1 MGNYRAKLSRAG
13 FQEVAV
19 NSGRRSRNDPD
30 KQSPHT
36 DIKRPKKAEVN
47 FLPNF
52 PRGED
57 AVSLEQLRL
66 QIVDEVKKSEKNHVL
81 ITKLMH
87 TTFALRRKEIISD
100 DLPVGA
106 ILDRWPALKLESQI
120 YAEFHRITNL
130 TLKNHFYAVLDQHA
144 PRLQSLFRKK
154 AARTGKVSDVLSQ
167 LFRTY
172 DLQEQ
177 VDIHARRAVVLHA
190 LPAYLHEDTS
200 TFIKTWDMM
209 HSDEP
214 DISEV
219 PLGLLLIRANS
230 SDATFFCPEK
240 IAVLVEGNMIIDFPT
255 LADAFLVI
263 FGLTYALH
271 LSYPKCLANTFDF
284 IQKVLMGLEDGK
296 LKPKVLSLKNDHLA
310 AE

>member
-1 MGNYRAKLSRAG
+1 MGNFRAKLSRAG
-13 FQEVAV
+13 FQEIAV
-19 NSGRRSRNDPD
+19 NSGKRSRNDPD

-36 DIKRPKKAEVN
+36 NIKRPKRAEVN

-57 AVSLEQLRL
+57 AVSLDQLRL
-66 QIVDEVKKSEKNHVL
+66 QMVDEVKKSEKNHSL
-81 ITKLMH
+81 LTKLMH

-100 DLPVGA
+100 EIPVA
-106 ILDRWPALKLESQI
+106 EILI
-120 YAEFHRITNL
+120 CAEFHRITNL
-130 TLKNHFYAVLDQHA
+130 NLKNHFYAVLDQHI

-172 DLQEQ
+172 DLQM
-177 VDIHARRAVVLHA
+177 
-190 LPAYLHEDTS
+190 T
-200 TFIKTWDMM
+200 
-209 HSDEP
+209 HSDEA
-214 DISEV
+214 DIREV

-230 SDATFFCPEK
+230 IDATFFSPEK
-240 IAVLVEGNMIIDFPT
+240 IAVLIEGNIIIDFPT
-255 LADAFLVI
+255 LADAFVVL
-263 FGLTYALH
+263 FALTYALH
-271 LSYPKCLANTFDF
+271 LNYPKCLANTFDF

-296 LKPKVLSLKNDHLA
+296 LKPKVLSLKNDLLA